1 MGRIG
6 LIARREFTAFSD
18 GPTFWVAL
26 LFGPVMSLGP
36 ALAAGFMPDSS
47 SAAAA
52 AMLKM
57 FEPVTVLRFLL
68 ALFLWLAL
76 VTTLGMLLQA
86 IVRERTSR
94 SLETLMA
101 SVRPAELILGKMIGV
116 GGVTAAVM
124 ASWLFSLAIGAS
136 ALLKGRFGLL
146 ASELLNAAAD
156 PWLMLQAILLLVSG
170 FSLYGALIA
179 VIGAFARDEAGAQ
192 NLARPLFGLLL
203 VVFFAALILG
213 CLRMNPPEWLAWIPP
228 FAPFLLLL
236 KPALLPAAAW
246 VPALGLIFV
255 AAAGLVWAGGRLLS
269 GQGFALAGRLRL
281 RNTQRPVRG

>member
-6 LIARREFTAFSD
+6 LVAKREFVAFSD
-18 GPTFWVAL
+18 GATFWVAL
-26 LFGPVMSLGP
+26 LFGPAMALGP
-36 ALAAGFMPDSS
+36 ALAAGFLPASS

-57 FEPVTVLRFLL
+57 FAPAAILRFLL
-68 ALFLWLAL
+68 ALMLWLAL

-124 ASWLFSLAIGAS
+124 ASWLLSLAIGAS
-136 ALLKGRFGLL
+136 ALLKGELGPLARGLL
-146 ASELLNAAAD
+146 GAAAD
-156 PWLMLQAILLLVSG
+156 PWLLLQAVLLFVSG
-170 FSLYGALIA
+170 FSFYGALIA
-179 VIGAFARDEAGAQ
+179 VIGALARDEPGAQ
-192 NLARPLFGLLL
+192 NLARPLFGVLLMI
-203 VVFFAALILG
+203 FFAALAAG
-213 CLRMNPPEWLAWIPP
+213 CLRMDPPAWLAWLPP

-236 KPALLPAAAW
+236 KPALLPAVAW
-246 VPALGLIFV
+246 APVLAGIFG
-255 AAAGLVWAGGRLLS
+255 AAAALVWTGGRLLS
-269 GQGFALAGRLRL
+269 GQGLTLLPRRRTRTVQPSA
-281 RNTQRPVRG
+281 